1 MGRTGRPTLRFLKGT
16 EPMPGPKSILIL
28 SDGIRGHVNQ
38 SRGVALWLARLS
50 GAVTC
55 ELGVPG
61 LSGPARFAAL
71 KVRARILAKADKDAA
86 RNWLENSGGSALLA
100 KALDFLEENEVAE
113 GDVLCLSTGSSAAP
127 YGLALARGIGARSAT
142 VMTPSVLGTEP
153 FDFAIVPVHDSP
165 GRAENV
171 YPTLGAPNA
180 VDGEK
185 LAGESEALFTRYPPR
200 SSRRWGVLVG
210 GDDANY
216 RVSPGWVRDR
226 IGQLAEHAVKAKADL
241 YVTTS
246 RRTSPAAEQAL
257 VDLAD
262 RFPVFRMLFL
272 ASKDP
277 ANPVPGILGGC
288 QEIFCTEDSVSMV
301 SEAATAGFEVR
312 VLRVEKRPG
321 LKRVLQA
328 ATSWLVGK
336 GALPHRFLWG
346 SPRFDAMLE
355 SFREKGLATEAFGLE
370 GNAGKAERSGI
381 GSFNEARDAAAWIVR
396 EWDRK
401 GHGAR

>member
-1 MGRTGRPTLRFLKGT
+1 M
-16 EPMPGPKSILIL
+16 
-28 SDGIRGHVNQ
+28 NQ

-50 GAVTC
+50 GAAVC
-55 ELGVPG
+55 ELEVPR
-61 LSGPARFAAL
+61 LSGPGRFSAL
-71 KVRARILAKADKDAA
+71 KVRARILARGDNDAA
-86 RNWLENSGGSALLA
+86 RSWLENSGGPGLIERVSRI
-100 KALDFLEENEVAE
+100 LEESKVA
-113 GDVLCLSTGSSAAP
+113 GRDVLCLSTGSSAAP
-127 YGLALARGIGARSAT
+127 YGLALARFIGARSAT

-153 FDFAIVPVHDSP
+153 FDYAIVPVHDSP
-165 GRAENV
+165 GWAENV

-180 VDGEK
+180 VDMEK
-185 LAGESEALFTRYPPR
+185 LAGESEELFTSYPPR

-216 RVSPGWVRDR
+216 RVSPGWVTET
-226 IGQLAEHAVKAKADL
+226 IGQLADQAVKAKADL

-246 RRTSPAAEQAL
+246 RRTSPGAEQAL
-257 VDLAD
+257 AELAD

-312 VLRVEKRPG
+312 ILRVGKKPG
-321 LKRVLQA
+321 LKRILQK
-328 ATSWLVGK
+328 ATSWLVEK
-336 GALPHRFLWG
+336 GTLPHRFLWG
-346 SPRFDAMLE
+346 APRFDAMLE
-355 SFREKGLATEAFGLE
+355 SFKSKGLATEAFDGE
-370 GNAGKAERSGI
+370 VSAAKGENRETGA
-381 GSFNEARDAAAWIVR
+381 FNEARDAAAWIVR

-401 GHGAR
+401 EYGNR